1 MKTFKTIFTVLFC
14 MALVSGLNA
23 QDVKTDIKGNIAPYT
38 IGVPYDRTVNL
49 IFPYSIKSVD
59 RGNSGVMVQKAN
71 GVENVLQLKAAD
83 QQFISTNLTVITGE
97 GALYSFEL
105 RYDNNQHK
113 VNYKVAEMALPV
125 HQEVLFSPGTESEA
139 AIQDY
144 AKQIAVK
151 QKSMAG
157 LAHSRFDMA
166 LVING
171 IYIMGDVLY
180 FQMNIANNSMV
191 SYDTDQFRIYI
202 RDKRKT
208 KRTAF
213 QETEITPIYMDG
225 NISRIAG
232 KSANTIV
239 VAIDKFTIPDD
250 KFLMVELIEKNG
262 GRNLKIKLK
271 NKQLIKAKGL

>member
-1 MKTFKTIFTVLFC
+1 MKTFKIIFTVLFC

-113 VNYKVAEMALPV
+113 VNFKVAEMALPV

-144 AKQIAVK
+144 AKRIAVK
-151 QKSMAG
+151 QKAWQGLPTAG
-157 LAHSRFDMA
+157 SIWHWSLTESTLWVMCS
-166 LVING
+166 I
-171 IYIMGDVLY
+171 
-180 FQMNIANNSMV
+180 
-191 SYDTDQFRIYI
+191 FR
-202 RDKRKT
+202 
-208 KRTAF
+208 
-213 QETEITPIYMDG
+213 
-225 NISRIAG
+225 
-232 KSANTIV
+232 
-239 VAIDKFTIPDD
+239 
-250 KFLMVELIEKNG
+250 
-262 GRNLKIKLK
+262 
-271 NKQLIKAKGL
+271 